1 MYTLSFCRSARER
14 PRAVHEAPAP
24 RRENLGCVEEDE
36 EERHEEEAL
45 TVDIK

>member
-1 MYTLSFCRSARER
+1 MSFCRSAKER

-24 RRENLGCVEEDE
+24 LRENLGCMEDDEDE
-36 EERHEEEAL
+36 EEEEEAL